1 MKEDHDG
8 NINSLNSIPPMFQY
22 VWVGGEIKP
31 EYLSTV
37 LEISAA
43 AFRSGFKETI
53 IWTDND
59 EYINKPL
66 KRSDLKSL
74 SNKYNS
80 SRKKNNTA
88 ENEHHQS
95 AHQPDSKVPLS
106 AETLDIPIHARNF
119 HIKIKNIDELLDR
132 LKNDPIFPDKETN
145 AYLYNLL
152 RESIGNRNLAAVSDL
167 IRYCSLYYYG
177 GYYLDTDLLPTV
189 NRDTRLVP
197 DTPPLGMIGHIRQQ
211 NHPAELRRIAS
222 LMKMPLPLEVDGNN
236 DAFGVVPRHPI
247 LRVAIQKMLTAYAK
261 QDVEPII
268 LKDIS
273 AEKIGDRIKDA
284 LTSFESNFVSQLKND
299 KATQTEFIKS
309 LLNKCFELR
318 LLDNVNF
325 NEMELK
331 NSSQRSPSDVAKDK
345 QKTLLSIEHL
355 IAEYTKQLKIDN
367 FTHEDMKQLSKKL
380 IKYVQEEIKIHQETY
395 NLGYEGAT
403 EMDAKRYPFVTKD
416 SNDRNKRRQNTC
428 KASINS
434 FCGAIEDFLLHKD
447 RNGASPYTDKELEA
461 FSPEKLTKSN
471 FVTNIQTIKAPGDYN
486 EEVYLAGC
494 EVKIKCDKTWLH
506 NTKSKVSY
514 DEHALPAKKKS
525 GDFFASGKNEDK
537 KTIEPGEQAAKQD
550 AKTKKGK
557 PERVVA
563 FEPKD
568 SKQESLTIPNKNKVT
583 ISIMKIPANE
593 REENI
598 FAVYTVLMNDELL
611 RNSDRSV
618 PAIIKTIRDI
628 VVNID
633 PSKEENITNA
643 IIEIKTKIAENKD
656 NNYNQNADDIIKAF
670 AKSSCCDFQKIRA
683 ALTANP
689 KMDEIMKPVRVG
701 GQQL

>member
-1 MKEDHDG
+1 
-8 NINSLNSIPPMFQY
+8 MFQY
-22 VWVGGEIKP
+22 VWVGGEINP
-31 EYLSTV
+31 RYLSTIRD
-37 LEISAA
+37 ISAA

-66 KRSDLKSL
+66 RRLDLNTPSK
-74 SNKYNS
+74 KYDS
-80 SRKKNNTA
+80 SRKKNNTR
-88 ENEHHQS
+88 ENPHRKQRNQS
-95 AHQPDSKVPLS
+95 ADQPDSKVALS
-106 AETLDIPIHARNF
+106 AETLDIPISARNF
-119 HIKIKNIDELLDR
+119 HIKLKNINELLNL
-132 LKNDPIFPDKETN
+132 LKTDPMFPDKETN
-145 AYLYNLL
+145 AYIYNLL

-177 GYYLDTDLLPTV
+177 GYYLDTDLLPSVDST
-189 NRDTRLVP
+189 TKFMP
-197 DTPPLGMIGHIRQQ
+197 DKPPLGIIGHIQQQ
-211 NHPAELRRIAS
+211 NHPESKRTLARMLKI
-222 LMKMPLPLEVDGNN
+222 PLPLEVDGNN

-247 LRVAIQKMLTAYAK
+247 LRVAIQKMLAAYAK
-261 QDVEPII
+261 QDLEPII

-273 AEKIGDRIKDA
+273 VEKIADRIKDT

-299 KATQTEFIKS
+299 KATQTEFIQS

-331 NSSQRSPSDVAKDK
+331 NSPQRTPSSVAKDK
-345 QKTLLSIEHL
+345 QKTLLSIEKL

-367 FTHEDMKQLSKKL
+367 FTNENVKELSKKL
-380 IKYVQEEIKIHQETY
+380 INYIQEEIKIYQETY
-395 NLGYEGAT
+395 SLGYEGAT
-403 EMDAKRYPFVTKD
+403 EMDSKRYPFVTQE
-416 SNDRNKRRQNTC
+416 SNDQNKRRQNTC
-428 KASINS
+428 IASVNS

-447 RNGASPYTDKELEA
+447 HNGASPYTDKELEA

-471 FVTNIQTIKAPGDYN
+471 FVTNIQSIKAPGDYN

-494 EVKIKCDKTWLH
+494 EVKIKCDKTWLQ

-514 DEHALPAKKKS
+514 DENALPAKKKFE
-525 GDFFASGKNEDK
+525 DFSASSKNENK
-537 KTIEPGEQAAKQD
+537 KTIEHSEQATKQT
-550 AKTKKGK
+550 AKTEKGE
-557 PERVVA
+557 PESIVLPK
-563 FEPKD
+563 FE
-568 SKQESLTIPNKNKVT
+568 TIPNKNKVT
-583 ISIMKIPANE
+583 ISIMKIPLNE

-598 FAVYTVLMNDELL
+598 FAVYTVLKNDGLL
-611 RNSDRSV
+611 RNPDRSV

-633 PSKEENITNA
+633 PSKEENISNA
-643 IIEIKTKIAENKD
+643 IIEIKRKIAENKD
-656 NNYNQNADDIIKAF
+656 NNYNENADDIIHAF
-670 AKSSCCDFQKIRA
+670 AKPSCCDFQKIRA